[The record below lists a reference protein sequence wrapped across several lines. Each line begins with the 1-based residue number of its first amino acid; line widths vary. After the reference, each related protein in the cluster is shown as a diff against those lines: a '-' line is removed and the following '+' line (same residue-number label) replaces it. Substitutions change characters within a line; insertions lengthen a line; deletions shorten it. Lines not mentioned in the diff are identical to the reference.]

1 MPTARVNGL
10 SLFYEEAG
18 QGTPLVFVHEFAGEA
33 RSWHLQVRFF
43 ARRYRT
49 IAYNARGYPPSDV
62 PEDPK
67 AYSQDQA
74 VDDIRGLL
82 DALGIRKA
90 HICGLSMGGYATLHF
105 GLRYPERALSLVV
118 AGAGYGSV
126 PGDRERFRR
135 DVEETARRFE
145 RDGMKA
151 VAEFYT
157 KSPTRVQFTD
167 KDPAGW
173 REFYDM
179 FCAQSARGHALTMRG
194 VQMTRP
200 SVYELEAGMEG
211 MTVPTLIVTGDEDE
225 PCLEPALFMKRKI
238 RSSGLVVIPKAG
250 HTVNL
255 EDPEVF
261 NRAILDFLTAVDA
274 GRWPMR
280 NPASHSA
287 SNMNSCTRNGTSKVS
302 AEGVVSGAAAVHTT
316 SLT

>member
-1 MPTARVNGL
+1 MPTARVNGIN
-10 SLFYEEAG
+10 LFYEDVGE
-18 QGTPLVFVHEFAGEA
+18 GTPLVFVHEFAGEA

-62 PEDPK
+62 PESPA

-74 VDDIRGLL
+74 VDDIRGVL

-90 HICGLSMGGYATLHF
+90 HICGLSMGGLATLHF

-126 PGDRERFRR
+126 PGDTERFRR

-145 RDGMKA
+145 RDGMTA

-157 KSPTRVQFTD
+157 KGPTRVQFMD

-179 FCAQSARGHALTMRG
+179 FCAQSAKGHALTMRG

-200 SVYELEAGMEG
+200 SIYELEAGMER
-211 MTVPTLIVTGDEDE
+211 MTVPALIVTGDEDE

-255 EDPEVF
+255 EDPDTF
-261 NRAILDFLTAVDA
+261 NRAVLDFLTAVDA
-274 GRWPMR
+274 GLWPLR
-280 NPASHSA
+280 NPASVSA
-287 SNMNSCTRNGTSKVS
+287 SAILPPEPARQ
-302 AEGVVSGAAAVHTT
+302 GAP
-316 SLT
+316 SR

>member
-10 SLFYEEAG
+10 DLFYEEAG
-18 QGTPLVFVHEFAGEA
+18 EGTPLVFVHEFAGEA

-157 KSPTRVQFTD
+157 KGPTRVQFKD

-173 REFYDM
+173 QEFYDM

-194 VQMTRP
+194 VQMSRP
-200 SVYELEAGMEG
+200 SVYELEAGMER

-255 EDPEVF
+255 EDPEAF
-261 NRAILDFLTAVDA
+261 NRAVLDFLTAVDA

-280 NPASHSA
+280 NPASLSA
-287 SNMNSCTRNGTSKVS
+287 SAILPPEPARPQPAGQ
-302 AEGVVSGAAAVHTT
+302 GAP
-316 SLT
+316 SR

>member
-1 MPTARVNGL
+1 MPTAQVNGV
-10 SLFYEEAG
+10 SLFYEEVG
-18 QGTPLVFVHEFAGEA
+18 EGTPLVFVHEFAGDA

-74 VDDIRGLL
+74 ADDIRGLL
-82 DALGIRKA
+82 DALGIKKA

-126 PGDRERFRR
+126 AGEREKFRR
-135 DVEETARRFE
+135 DVEETAMRFE

-157 KSPTRVQFTD
+157 KGPTRVQFMD

-173 REFYDM
+173 QEFYDM
-179 FCAQSARGHALTMRG
+179 FCEQSAKGHALTMRG
-194 VQMTRP
+194 VQMSRP
-200 SVYELEAGMEG
+200 SVYELEAAMER
-211 MTVPTLIVTGDEDE
+211 MTVPTLIMTGDEDE
-225 PCLEPALFMKRKI
+225 PCLEPGIFMKRKI
-238 RSSGLVVIPKAG
+238 PSSGLVVMPKAG
-250 HTVNL
+250 HTINL
-255 EDPEVF
+255 EDPEGF
-261 NRAILDFLTAVDA
+261 NRAVLDFLTAVDA
-274 GRWPMR
+274 GRWPLR
-280 NPASHSA
+280 NPGSLSTSA
-287 SNMNSCTRNGTSKVS
+287 ILPPEAAKPQPMKQ
-302 AEGVVSGAAAVHTT
+302 GAPPR
-316 SLT
+316 